1 MNPSMMATRNALPL
15 SNPATLM
22 HIREKTADTETTT
35 STADVAFLK
44 SRDSTGARLSRK
56 MEKLFSSRKAERRQN
71 AVDLPAKKSAFY
83 RQFVEARA
91 FVNTGL
97 QPAMDAINNQSPAT
111 PTVKPGLSVES
122 ATGTRCANAKL
133 DQKVSIAM
141 LSSKQDGG
149 DGSSEETS
157 AMKEALAKQFVSSRA
172 TMAMAKPSIFRR

>member
-1 MNPSMMATRNALPL
+1 
-15 SNPATLM
+15 
-22 HIREKTADTETTT
+22 
-35 STADVAFLK
+35 
-44 SRDSTGARLSRK
+44 
-56 MEKLFSSRKAERRQN
+56 MEKLFSSRKVERRQN
-71 AVDLPAKKSAFY
+71 AADLPAKKK
-83 RQFVEARA
+83 
-91 FVNTGL
+91 
-97 QPAMDAINNQSPAT
+97 PAMDAINNQSPAT

>member
-71 AVDLPAKKSAFY
+71 AVDLPAKKK
-83 RQFVEARA
+83 
-91 FVNTGL
+91 
-97 QPAMDAINNQSPAT
+97 PAMDAINNQSPAT
-111 PTVKPGLSVES
+111 PRSSLGFPSSPRL
-122 ATGTRCANAKL
+122 L

>member
-71 AVDLPAKKSAFY
+71 AVDLPAKKNSLCNVLRSA
-83 RQFVEARA
+83 QE
-91 FVNTGL
+91 
-97 QPAMDAINNQSPAT
+97 PAMDAINNQSPAT

>member
-1 MNPSMMATRNALPL
+1 MLALFICKFAFNRYNNISQVQQRNQDTMNPSMMATRNALPL

-97 QPAMDAINNQSPAT
+97 
-111 PTVKPGLSVES
+111 
-122 ATGTRCANAKL
+122 
-133 DQKVSIAM
+133 
-141 LSSKQDGG
+141 
-149 DGSSEETS
+149 
-157 AMKEALAKQFVSSRA
+157 
-172 TMAMAKPSIFRR
+172 RR